1 MLRRMPFWMPVY
13 RALSATL
20 APFARRKLA
29 QGAAAFEELAGRE
42 AERRGQVPEAS
53 GELWVHAASVGEL
66 NAARP
71 LIDRLLDRERGSAGC
86 EIVLTT
92 LTPTAAAQA
101 LAHYRDR
108 PGIRTLLAPLDRPA
122 DVRAWLDRTRPA
134 RLLLIETELWPE
146 LLTACRQR
154 QIPVA
159 MANARL
165 SEKTVR
171 HYHRCAG
178 LFRPLIAG
186 IEPIACQT
194 RTDAERF
201 ARLGA
206 RSDVIGVTGNVKFDP
221 APAAPLP
228 ADVAAR
234 LAAFDGR
241 SSWVAGSTHRGE
253 ESVIAKAHRSV
264 LAQHPEALL
273 VVVPRHPERAD
284 EAEQALREAGLE
296 AVRLSRLES
305 GTMESTHALS
315 EKKGV
320 AALVVDRLGLLSAL
334 YERADANFVG
344 GSLVQGIGGH
354 NLIEAALAGQPVLT
368 GPFTEDQN
376 EAAAGLEAVD
386 GLARVQDEHELAAAI
401 IDILAA
407 DRGTNRFGAMP
418 RNAAEFVAAQRGAL
432 DRAMEVLSP
441 WLEAEPEQPPGQEP
455 GRTDR

>member
-1 MLRRMPFWMPVY
+1 MLQRMPFWMPVY
-13 RALSATL
+13 RALSAAL

-29 QGAAAFEELAGRE
+29 RGAAAFDDLSGRE

-71 LIDRLLDRERGSAGC
+71 LIGRLLARRQSDGGSG
-86 EIVLTT
+86 IVLTT

-122 DVRAWLDRTRPA
+122 DVRAWLDGTRPA

-165 SEKTVR
+165 SARTVR
-171 HYHRCAG
+171 SYRRFAG

-186 IEPIACQT
+186 IKPIACQT

-206 RSDVIGVTGNVKFDP
+206 RSEAIHVTGNVKFDP
-221 APAAPLP
+221 APVAPLR
-228 ADVAAR
+228 AEVAAT
-234 LAAFDGR
+234 LEAFEGR
-241 SSWVAGSTHRGE
+241 PSWVAGSTHRGE

-264 LAQHPEALL
+264 LAKHPEALL

-284 EAEQALREAGLE
+284 EAEEALREAGLE

-305 GTMESTHALS
+305 GTMESSHSRS

-344 GSLVQGIGGH
+344 GSLVEGIGGH
-354 NLIEAALAGQPVLT
+354 NLIEAALAGHPVLT
-368 GPFTEDQN
+368 GPFTDDQS

-401 IDILAA
+401 TDILAA
-407 DRGTNRFGAMP
+407 DRGTGRFEAMP
-418 RNAAEFVAAQRGAL
+418 RNAAEFLAAQRGAL
-432 DRAMEVLSP
+432 DRTMDVLSP
-441 WLEAEPEQPPGQEP
+441 WLEAEPGQPPGQDA
-455 GRTDR
+455 GRASR